1 MNSRHTVGRED
12 TSTGDW
18 FDPLGQ
24 ITNEIEIRSWQLVG
38 LDESEA
44 RAFKSAGM
52 SPEAAAHWV
61 QLGLNSIDIAAWRT
75 SGFDNRDDVGWW
87 LMLNVEPSTARVLQ
101 RCEITADVAP
111 DWIEA
116 AGTPGLLAELLRSAV
131 ARLGLVNV
139 TRIVRISEANGE
151 PVSSAL
157 AALAEWVDIDG
168 WPAGMIAARLH
179 DSSSRTTR

>member
-1 MNSRHTVGRED
+1 MNPRHTVVRED
-12 TSTGDW
+12 ASTGDW

-24 ITNEIEIRSWQLVG
+24 ITKEIEIRSWQLIGV
-38 LDESEA
+38 DESEA

-61 QLGLNSIDIAAWRT
+61 QLGLNSIDMAAWRA
-75 SGFDNRDDVGWW
+75 SGFDNPDDVGWW

-131 ARLGLVNV
+131 SRLGLVNV
-139 TRIVRISEANGE
+139 SRIARISEANGE

-157 AALAEWVDIDG
+157 AALGEWTDIDG
-168 WPAGMIAARLH
+168 WSAEMIAARLQ
-179 DSSSRTTR
+179 SASRRTAR